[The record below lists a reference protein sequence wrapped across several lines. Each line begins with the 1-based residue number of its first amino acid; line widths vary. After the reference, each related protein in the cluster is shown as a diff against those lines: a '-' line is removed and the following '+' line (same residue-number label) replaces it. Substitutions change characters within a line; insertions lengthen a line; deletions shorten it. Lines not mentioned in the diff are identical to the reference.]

1 MGARFGRTFPPQ
13 MSATSAPQ
21 PRRYAM
27 FISYRHAD
35 NLEMGRKWATWLHE
49 SVENYDIP
57 VDLIGKTNLR
67 DEPVPSTLY
76 PVFRD
81 EEELPADADLSNN
94 IRRALEN
101 SSLLVVLCS
110 PRAVQSRFVADEI
123 RYFKELGK
131 SSRILALIIDGEP
144 NASDDPEKIAR
155 LGAGA
160 ECFPE
165 PLRFGVPDDHG
176 VLDWSARTEPIAAD
190 CRPGGHPKQ
199 GWTTAAAYEAA
210 LEGRDMSRAQR
221 TSTVREYAE
230 RLELA
235 KLKVIA
241 GAIGVPLG
249 ELTRRDKVRQ
259 LQRARQRARV
269 MMMLSSVFAMLAIA
283 AGVLGWMANEKRKEA
298 TLQRQAAVKAGAL
311 ADARRKE
318 ADEQRGFAVT
328 AQGEAE
334 TARNRADTEKRQA
347 VATLATSDFQEG
359 INRLAD
365 PSTAHAGLAYLAR
378 AARAGH
384 ESAAIRIWT
393 LFQRQPFWL
402 PSENQGAPP
411 APFQTHLAT
420 AEPRP
425 AFQNLKIDGE
435 SLAPKWYAES
445 ADGKRCVTVV
455 SNSVPGE
462 GGHIAFRFWE
472 TSGKPLGAWHEMVY
486 EGDYYLSGIVGAE
499 LSPDG
504 RFAAIVASP
513 WRTPQY
519 VEVWDVN
526 SGKKVGESITA
537 DGAQPN
543 YQGGAF
549 NDVWFVSSGGKRPG
563 PLLVTLT
570 NRGNASVYS
579 LEAED
584 ETSSMTQLLLHP
596 HAQSITA
603 AAIDV
608 DAGLFT
614 SAAADRS
621 IRISPLFEE
630 QTPTWP
636 IAAASGVSGFSISS
650 SEKINVLLDD
660 GTTAGWA
667 LSKPPAI
674 PAPEQKTLTTNE
686 SPGFEK
692 IGSGGG
698 NETAPPPPIDRRGTL
713 DLKVV
718 NGSEVQAIE
727 TQSAGKVVWNHRF
740 SAPIAFVRFLD
751 DRKVSVQTEFF
762 ATEIWDISQN
772 VRVHPV
778 IDEAPLFDGE
788 TAADT
793 VLLSSLS
800 PDGKLALTRSFQW
813 VPPNVGVYGFALWDL
828 ASGKPLTERRISYH
842 NIATDEIPESHVE
855 FSGDGKYLLFGQYG
869 KDVPKSVNA
878 WLQLTPPAA
887 VQPLIPDLAE
897 SLAGQKLQP
906 DGNLTPMTASPS
918 PVRDAVLKTL
928 AAP

>member
-1 MGARFGRTFPPQ
+1 
-13 MSATSAPQ
+13 
-21 PRRYAM
+21 M

-57 VDLIGKTNLR
+57 ADLIGKTNLR
-67 DEPVPSTLY
+67 DEPVPATLY

-176 VLDWSARTEPIAAD
+176 VLDWSSRTEPIAAD
-190 CRPGGHPKQ
+190 CRPGGHPVQ

-210 LEGRDMSRAQR
+210 LEGQAMSRAQR
-221 TSTVREYAE
+221 TSIVREYAE

-259 LQRARQRARV
+259 LQKARQRARV
-269 MMMLSSVFAMLAIA
+269 MMILSSVFAVLAIA
-283 AGVLGWMANEKRKEA
+283 AGMLGWVANERRKEA
-298 TLQRQAAVKAGAL
+298 TLQRQAAVKASAL
-311 ADARRKE
+311 ADARRIE
-318 ADEQRGFAVT
+318 ADEQRTFAVT

-334 TARNRADTEKRQA
+334 TARNLADSEKRQA

-359 INRLAD
+359 INRLSD
-365 PSTAHAGLAYLAR
+365 PGTASAGLAFLAR
-378 AARAGH
+378 SARAGH

-393 LFQRQPFWL
+393 LFQHQPFWL
-402 PSENQGAPP
+402 PVENKGTPP
-411 APFQTHLAT
+411 SPFQKHLAT
-420 AEPRP
+420 AEPQP
-425 AFQNLKIDGE
+425 AFQSVKLDGE
-435 SLAPKWYAES
+435 TLAPTWYAES
-445 ADGKRCVTVV
+445 EDGKRCVTVI
-455 SNSVPGE
+455 SNAIPGE
-462 GGHIAFRFWE
+462 GGHITFRFWE
-472 TSGKPLGAWHEMVY
+472 TTGKPLGGWHELIY
-486 EGDYYLSGIVGAE
+486 EGDNYLSGIVGAS

-504 RFAAIVASP
+504 RFAAIIASP
-513 WRTPQY
+513 WRMSQY
-519 VEVWDVN
+519 AEIWDVN
-526 SGKKVGESITA
+526 HGKKIGKSITA

-549 NDVWFVSSGGKRPG
+549 NDVWFVSSGDKRPG
-563 PLLVTLT
+563 PLLVTLS
-570 NRGNASVYS
+570 NRGNASVYA
-579 LEAED
+579 LDAEE
-584 ETSSMTQLLLHP
+584 ETASVSEVLVHP
-596 HAQSITA
+596 HAQSVMA
-603 AAIDV
+603 AAINV
-608 DAGLFT
+608 DAGLFA
-614 SAAADRS
+614 SASSDRS
-621 IRISPLFEE
+621 IRVSALFKE
-630 QTPTWP
+630 QVSSWP
-636 IAAASGVSGFSISS
+636 ISAASAVSGLKIDSPEEISALS
-650 SEKINVLLDD
+650 DN
-660 GTTAGWA
+660 GTIGRWTF
-667 LSKPPAI
+667 SKPPTI
-674 PAPEQKTLTTNE
+674 SAPEQKSLTTNE
-686 SPGFEK
+686 LPGLEK
-692 IGSGGG
+692 ISPSAE
-698 NETAPPPPIDRRGTL
+698 NEAAPPPPNDRRGNL
-713 DLKVV
+713 ELRVL
-718 NGSEVQAIE
+718 NGSEVEVLE
-727 TQSAGKVVWNHRF
+727 TQPSGKALWNHRF

-751 DRKVSVQTEFF
+751 DRKVAVQTEFF
-762 ATEIWDISQN
+762 VTEIWDISQN
-772 VRVHPV
+772 ARVYPV

-813 VPPNVGVYGFALWDL
+813 VPPNMGVYGFALWDL
-828 ASGKPLTERRISYH
+828 ASGKPLTERRVSYD
-842 NIATDEIPESHVE
+842 NIATDEVPESHAE
-855 FSGDGKYLLFGQYG
+855 FSGDGKFLLFGQYG
-869 KDVPKSVNA
+869 KEVPKSVNA
-878 WLQLTPPAA
+878 YLQLIPPAA
-887 VQPLIPDLAE
+887 VLPLIPDLAE
-897 SLAGQKLQP
+897 ALAGQKLQA
-906 DGNLTPMTASPS
+906 DGNLAPIGTNPAS
-918 PVRDAVLKTL
+918 VRDAVLKVLT
-928 AAP
+928 AP